1 MNSKS
6 QTTPVLSARLSTG
19 RSVPAL
25 IIPGGRA
32 GAARPWRGVAGDP
45 VLLPGSAPAPGD
57 LCQVIS
63 LLCVLASSSAERSR
77 PAGSPR
83 GMLGRSPLPA
93 GLRADKRT
101 EKRTQKRM
109 EKRMS
114 PNPCPAVRWESHPTT
129 SLLLRLSFS
138 WMERNR
144 RTAPKYRQ
152 GKEISIPPKRRRG
165 SSKALQ
171 DVSFFPPPPKHSAA
185 QANLTVFKPPLMCRR
200 NIPQHQHP
208 HVPDPARCSAHPQP
222 EGGCPFRL
230 LQPQTTPF
238 SPQRDF
244 KQQLAQPPE
253 IKVDVTIPVLG
264 EVTVTKTSIVPLLQ
278 LGYRQIWNTQER
290 GANALIIVMLQ
301 E

>member
-1 MNSKS
+1 M
-6 QTTPVLSARLSTG
+6 
-19 RSVPAL
+19 
-25 IIPGGRA
+25 
-32 GAARPWRGVAGDP
+32 
-45 VLLPGSAPAPGD
+45 LLPGSAPAPGD

-63 LLCVLASSSAERSR
+63 LLCVLASSSAKRSR

-114 PNPCPAVRWESHPTT
+114 PNPCPAVRWESHPST

-138 WMERNR
+138 GMERNR

-152 GKEISIPPKRRRG
+152 GKEISIPPKHRRG

-185 QANLTVFKPPLMCRR
+185 QANLTVFNPPLMCREEYSPTPAPPCAR
-200 NIPQHQHP
+200 P
-208 HVPDPARCSAHPQP
+208 HSVQRSPPARGRMPIQAAAAPN
-222 EGGCPFRL
+222 PFL
-230 LQPQTTPF
+230 
-238 SPQRDF
+238 SPKGF
-244 KQQLAQPPE
+244 
-253 IKVDVTIPVLG
+253 
-264 EVTVTKTSIVPLLQ
+264 
-278 LGYRQIWNTQER
+278 
-290 GANALIIVMLQ
+290 
-301 E
+301 